1 MLHPGMPSKEPYIP
15 QPISTLARSRGDSA
29 PSPAGLTGAEII
41 ALFALVLLTA
51 PIVLAYLFE
60 RSGTAI
66 APAVILPL
74 SVAVAAA
81 MVVWLWRDAR
91 WHASEVIAF
100 AAVVASV
107 LGWLLWLAWP
117 ALLPVGGGVDV
128 AHHLL
133 LIDYIERHWRLVHDP
148 QVEIYLG
155 EMIHYTPGSQIL
167 AALFG
172 AWTGTDGLH
181 AVYPI
186 VAWSMAIKAG
196 FVFLIAQRLMPESVP
211 RMPLALTAVLF
222 LLMPHAY
229 VVGSFTHD
237 SFFAQVVAELFTVAA
252 WWALIVWDER
262 PTMSAMALFAMA
274 GAAVFLTWPVWIGP
288 PLLVLPLI
296 IWARRGLSWRER
308 IVHLILGAGPIAV
321 VAALYIAERLAWV
334 GYVRAGGAVAQP
346 STSEF
351 GWLFPIVS
359 ALGLG
364 LLTVQRRGRAT
375 VALVAALG
383 AQALALF
390 KLNEGHGPG
399 SSYMAFK
406 MVYLAVYPLS
416 VAAAAAVAGGWEALS
431 RLGILH
437 RRGGI
442 RTAWALVLVL
452 AIATARPIAR
462 APRPHAAITEQ
473 LHLAGQWARTH
484 VNPACVDYLV
494 GNDDA
499 AYWLHLAVLGNP
511 RMSARTGDSATFE
524 RNSALVRWITP
535 GGLPFAIADLSIVP
549 KDVQQDF
556 EVLAQ
561 FGSAAVV
568 RHRTSG
574 ACRDSATPVSTN
586 NPKNN
591 P

>member
-1 MLHPGMPSKEPYIP
+1 MSFGVREPFIL
-15 QPISTLARSRGDSA
+15 QPIPTLARSRGDA
-29 PSPAGLTGAEII
+29 AQSPAGVTGAELI
-41 ALFALVLLTA
+41 AIFALVLLTA
-51 PIVLAYLFE
+51 PIVLAYLVE
-60 RSGTAI
+60 RSGAAI

-74 SVAVAAA
+74 SVASAVAMGA
-81 MVVWLWRDAR
+81 WLWRTAR
-91 WHASEVIAF
+91 WQVSETVAF
-100 AAVVASV
+100 ALVVASV
-107 LGWLLWLAWP
+107 LAWLLWLAWP

-148 QVEIYLG
+148 QVEAYLG
-155 EMIHYTPGSQIL
+155 EMIHYTPGSQML

-172 AWTGTDGLH
+172 AWTATDGLH
-181 AVYPI
+181 AVYPM

-196 FVFLIAQRLMPESVP
+196 FVFLIAQRLMPDRVP
-211 RMPLALTAVLF
+211 RIPLALTAVLF
-222 LLMPHAY
+222 LLIPHAY

-237 SFFAQVVAELFTVAA
+237 SFFAQVVAELFAVAA

-262 PTMSAMALFAMA
+262 PTLAAMTLFALA

-288 PLLVLPLI
+288 LLLVLPLI
-296 IWARRGLSWRER
+296 VWARRGLSWPQRF
-308 IVHLILGAGPIAV
+308 VHLILGAGPIAV
-321 VAALYIAERLAWV
+321 VAALYIVERLAWV
-334 GYVRAGGAVAQP
+334 GYVRAGGAVAAP

-359 ALGLG
+359 AIGLG
-364 LLTVQRRGRAT
+364 LLTARRRGRAT
-375 VALVAALG
+375 MALVAAL
-383 AQALALF
+383 AVQALALF

-399 SSYMAFK
+399 SSYMALK

-416 VAAAAAVAGGWEALS
+416 VAAAVAVAGGWDALW

-437 RRGGI
+437 RRGEI
-442 RTAWALVLVL
+442 RVAWALVVVL
-452 AIATARPIAR
+452 TIATAWPIAR
-462 APRPHAAITEQ
+462 VPRPHGAITDP
-473 LHLAGQWARTH
+473 LNLAGQWARAH

-494 GNDDA
+494 GNDAA

-511 RMSARTGDSATFE
+511 RISARTGDSATFD
-524 RNSALVRWITP
+524 RNSAFVRWITP

-556 EVLAQ
+556 EVLAR
-561 FGSAAVV
+561 FGPAAVV
-568 RHRTSG
+568 THRSSG
-574 ACRDSATPVSTN
+574 ACPDAGSPVSAS

-591 P
+591 KP